1 MATDIVE
8 TRHDRRLLAADAGLG
23 RVSLLSVLAG
33 VMTAY
38 GTFVLVLAVTAGVLR
53 LLGVDTRYSASDWK
67 DIGLVGG
74 VVTAAVLSVSYLF
87 GGYVAG
93 RMARRAGVTNG
104 LLVLVLGL
112 LFLVGAAAL
121 ANAATDTSEILRN
134 LRSLGIPTTASEW
147 ADAGLIVGSA
157 SLAAMLIGSLLG
169 GALGER
175 WHGKLLSRAVD
186 PGYGLERERPVQR
199 DDWRTTVERPAST
212 SVRTLGAD
220 DRDRDRTA
228 VD

>member
-1 MATDIVE
+1 MATEIVE
-8 TRHDRRLLAADAGLG
+8 TRRDRRLLAADAGLG

-53 LLGVDTRYSASDWK
+53 LLGADTHYSASDWK

-74 VVTAAVLSVSYLF
+74 LVAAAVLFVSYLF

-104 LLVLVLGL
+104 LLVFVLGL

-121 ANAATDTSEILRN
+121 ANAATDSGEILRN

-147 ADAGLIVGSA
+147 TDAGLIVGIA
-157 SLAAMLIGSLLG
+157 SLAAMVVGALLG

-175 WHGKLLSRAVD
+175 WHGKLLARAVD
-186 PGYGLERERPVQR
+186 PDFGPEPERVERR
-199 DDWRTTVERPAST
+199 DDWRTSVERPAST
-212 SVRTLGAD
+212 SVRTAD
-220 DRDRDRTA
+220 DRDRTT

>member
-8 TRHDRRLLAADAGLG
+8 TRQDRRLLAADAGLG

-53 LLGVDTRYSASDWK
+53 LLGVDTHYSASNWK

-74 VVTAAVLSVSYLF
+74 LVAAGVLFVSYLF

-93 RMARRAGVTNG
+93 RMSRRAGVTNG
-104 LLVLVLGL
+104 LLVFVLGL

-121 ANAATDTSEILRN
+121 ANAATDSGEILRN

-147 ADAGLIVGSA
+147 TDAGLIVGIA
-157 SLAAMLIGSLLG
+157 SLAAMIVGSLLG

-175 WHGKLLSRAVD
+175 WHGKLLARAVD
-186 PGYGLERERPVQR
+186 PDFGPDRHVV
-199 DDWRTTVERPAST
+199 DRPATT
-212 SVRTLGAD
+212 SVRTVEAD
-220 DRDRDRTA
+220 DRDRTAIDRDRTT

>member
-53 LLGVDTRYSASDWK
+53 LLGVDTHYSASDWK
-67 DIGLVGG
+67 QIGTGAGLV
-74 VVTAAVLSVSYLF
+74 AAVVLFVSYLF

-104 LLVLVLGL
+104 LLVFLLGLVLAL
-112 LFLVGAAAL
+112 GAAAL
-121 ANAATDTSEILRN
+121 ANAATDSGEIMRN
-134 LRSLGIPTTASEW
+134 LRSLGIPTTGSDW
-147 ADAGLIVGSA
+147 VDAGLVIGIA
-157 SLAAMLIGSLLG
+157 SLAAMVVGALLG

-175 WHGKLLSRAVD
+175 WHGKLLSRAID
-186 PGYGLERERPVQR
+186 PDYGDRPALRR
-199 DDWRTTVERPAST
+199 DDWRTSIERPATT
-212 SVRTLGAD
+212 SVDTSDA
-220 DRDRDRTA
+220 DRDPTM
-228 VD
+228 VDD

>member
-8 TRHDRRLLAADAGLG
+8 TRQDRRLLAADAGLG

-53 LLGVDTRYSASDWK
+53 LLGVDTHYSASDWK
-67 DIGLVGG
+67 DIGFGGGLVA
-74 VVTAAVLSVSYLF
+74 AAVLFVSYLF

-104 LLVLVLGL
+104 LLVFVLGV
-112 LFLVGAAAL
+112 LFLLGAAAL
-121 ANAATDTSEILRN
+121 ANAATDSGEILRN
-134 LRSLGIPTTASEW
+134 LRSLGIPTAASEW
-147 ADAGLIVGSA
+147 TTAGLIVGIA
-157 SLAAMLIGSLLG
+157 SLAAMLVGSLAG

-175 WHGKLLSRAVD
+175 WHGKLLTRAVD
-186 PGYGLERERPVQR
+186 PGFGPERRVVERR
-199 DDWRTTVERPAST
+199 DDWRTSVERPATT
-212 SVRTLGAD
+212 SMHTLDD
-220 DRDRDRTA
+220 DRDRTT